1 MENFNFSMPVH
12 VFFGKDCVR
21 QNKAAFSKCGSRAY
35 VITYALP
42 ERHYALEDVTAALES
57 QGISYFVET
66 EIEENPCVETIVRA
80 ARKGLDNKADFLIAI
95 GGGAPIDAAKA
106 IGILMANPGMEP
118 YDLFTNA
125 DAVSIPIIAVPT
137 TAGTGAEVAHWSVIT
152 RFDTQTKQAIK
163 PWVHP
168 RYAFLDAT
176 YLMSMPLRLTR
187 ATALD
192 ALGHCI
198 ESYVSTASN
207 PYSRGL
213 CEMAFQCFSETV
225 DALKKGEFSYEV
237 RERQMYISML
247 GGMANNQTGTCL
259 PHGMSYALTHNKHIP
274 HGLAC
279 GLLEGEY
286 LRIFKDRTKVHRI
299 VTRCG
304 FDSVDAFA
312 DFIASILEVNVDVT
326 YEELEQYA
334 REFAEQ
340 KHRFARHPEPAG
352 YDEVLRIYTRSLL
365 RS

>member
-1 MENFNFSMPVH
+1 MNNFEFLMPTK
-12 VFFGKDCVR
+12 VFFGENCIKNNQGV
-21 QNKAAFSKCGSRAY
+21 FGKCGKKAY
-35 VITYALP
+35 VITYELP
-42 ERHYALEDVTAALES
+42 ERNLALEDAKAALEAC
-57 QGISYFVET
+57 GISYYIET
-66 EIEENPCVETIVRA
+66 EIEENPCVETITRA
-80 ARKGLDNKADFLIAI
+80 AKTGIEQGADFLVAI

-106 IGILMANPGMEP
+106 IGIVMNHPDMDP
-118 YDLFTNA
+118 MDLFKRE
-125 DAVSIPIIAVPT
+125 DMESLPIIAVPT

-152 RFDTQTKQAIK
+152 RFDIETKQAIK

-168 RYAFLDAT
+168 RYAFLDAA

-198 ESYVSTASN
+198 ESYVSTAGN

-213 CEMAFQCFSETV
+213 CEMAFRTFSETIE
-225 DALKKGEFSYEV
+225 ALRIGEFPFEV
-237 RERQMYISML
+237 REKQMFISML

-286 LRIFKDRTKVHRI
+286 LRIFKDKTRVHKI
-299 VTRCG
+299 VELCG
-304 FDSVDAFA
+304 FKSVDEFS
-312 DFIASILEVNVDVT
+312 DFIASILQVNVEIT
-326 YEELEQYA
+326 YDELKAYA

-352 YDEVLRIYTRSLL
+352 YDEVLQIYTKSLL
-365 RS
+365 R

>member
-1 MENFNFSMPVH
+1 MNNFQFLMPTK
-12 VFFGKDCVR
+12 VFFGKDCIKNNQSLFGR
-21 QNKAAFSKCGSRAY
+21 CGKKAY
-35 VITYALP
+35 VITYKIPGRNL
-42 ERHYALEDVTAALES
+42 ALEDAEDALKAI
-57 QGISYFVET
+57 GVDYFVET

-80 ARKGLDNKADFLIAI
+80 AKVGLEQQADFLIAI

-106 IGILMANPGMEP
+106 IGVMMNNPDMEP
-118 YDLFTNA
+118 LDLFKQEDLT
-125 DAVSIPIIAVPT
+125 SLPIIAIPT

-152 RFDTQTKQAIK
+152 RFDIETKQAIK

-198 ESYVSTASN
+198 ESYVSTAGN

-213 CEMAFQCFSETV
+213 CEMAFQVFAETV
-225 DALKKGEFSYEV
+225 DALRKGEFSFEV
-237 RERQMYISML
+237 REKQMFISML

-286 LRIFKDRTKVHRI
+286 LRIFKDQSRVSKITQL
-299 VTRCG
+299 CG
-304 FDSVDAFA
+304 FESVDAFA
-312 DFIASILEVNVDVT
+312 DFIASILQVNVEVT
-326 YEELEQYA
+326 YEELEAYA

-340 KHRFARHPEPAG
+340 KHRFVRHPEPAG
-352 YDEVLRIYTRSLL
+352 YDEVLQIYTRSLL
-365 RS
+365 R

>member
-1 MENFNFSMPVH
+1 MDAFKFLMPTEVH
-12 VFFGKDCVR
+12 FGKDCIKNN
-21 QNKAAFSKCGSRAY
+21 QELFGKCGKKAY
-35 VITYALP
+35 VITYKLP
-42 ERHYALEDVTAALES
+42 GRHLALEDVEAALQS
-57 QGISYFVET
+57 QGVDYFVET

-80 ARKGLDNKADFLIAI
+80 AKKGADNQADFLIAI

-106 IGILMANPGMEP
+106 IGIMMNNPGMEP
-118 YDLFTNA
+118 LDLFKNA
-125 DAVSIPIIAVPT
+125 DLRSLPIIAVPT

-152 RFDTQTKQAIK
+152 RFDTQTKQAIT

-168 RYAFLDAT
+168 KYAFLDAT
-176 YLMSMPLRLTR
+176 YLMSMPVRLTR

-198 ESYVSTASN
+198 ESYVSTAGN

-213 CEMAFQCFSETV
+213 CEIAFQHFSKTV
-225 DALKKGEFSYEV
+225 DALRSGEFSFEV
-237 RERQMYISML
+237 REEQMFISLL
-247 GGMANNQTGTCL
+247 GGLANNQTGTCL

-286 LRIFKDRTKVHRI
+286 LRIFKDKTRVNKI
-299 VTRCG
+299 VEMCG

-312 DFIASILEVNVDVT
+312 DFIASILEVNVEVT

-340 KHRFARHPEPAG
+340 KHRFVRHPEPAG
-352 YDEVLRIYTRSLL
+352 YDEVLQIYTRSLL
-365 RS
+365 R

>member
-1 MENFNFSMPVH
+1 MENFHFLMPTE
-12 VFFGKDCVR
+12 VFFGRNCIQENRDL
-21 QNKAAFSKCGSRAY
+21 FGKCGKRAY
-35 VITYALP
+35 VITYKLP
-42 ERHYALEDVTAALES
+42 GRHYALEDVTKALES
-57 QGISYFVET
+57 QGVSYFVET

-80 ARKGLDNKADFLIAI
+80 AKAGLEQRADFLVAI

-106 IGILMANPGMEP
+106 IGVMMKNPDMEP
-118 YDLFTNA
+118 LDLFSNA
-125 DAVSIPIIAVPT
+125 ELSGLPMIAVPT

-176 YLMSMPLRLTR
+176 YLLSMPVRLTR

-198 ESYVSTASN
+198 ESYVSTAGN

-213 CEMAFQCFSETV
+213 CETAFGYFSKTV
-225 DALKKGEFSYEV
+225 EALKSGEFSYEV
-237 RERQMYISML
+237 REYQMLISML
-247 GGMANNQTGTCL
+247 GGLANNQTGTCL

-286 LRIFKDRTKVHRI
+286 LRIFKDRTRVNKI
-299 VTRCG
+299 VTMCG
-304 FDSVDAFA
+304 FGSVDEFA
-312 DFIASILEVNVDVT
+312 AFIAGILEVNVEVT
-326 YEELEQYA
+326 PEEIEAYA

-340 KHRFARHPEPAG
+340 KHRFVRHPEPAG
-352 YDEVLRIYTRSLL
+352 YEEVLQIYTNSLL
-365 RS
+365 R

>member
-1 MENFNFSMPVH
+1 MNSFKFLMPTQ
-12 VFFGKDCVR
+12 VFFGKDCIKE
-21 QNKAAFSKCGSRAY
+21 NKEAFGKCGKRAY
-35 VITYALP
+35 VITYKLP
-42 ERHYALEDVTAALES
+42 GRHIALEDVELVLNEL
-57 QGISYFVET
+57 GVSYFLET

-80 ARKGLDNKADFLIAI
+80 AQKGLDQKADFLIAI

-106 IGILMANPGMEP
+106 IGVMMNNPSMEP
-118 YDLFTNA
+118 LDLFK
-125 DAVSIPIIAVPT
+125 DASLKSLPIIAVPT

-152 RFDTQTKQAIK
+152 RFDTQTKQAIT

-168 RYAFLDAT
+168 QYAFLDAT
-176 YLMSMPLRLTR
+176 YLMSMPVRLTR

-198 ESYVSTASN
+198 ESYVSTAGN

-213 CEMAFQCFSETV
+213 CEMAFSAFSSTV
-225 DALKKGEFSYEV
+225 DALKKGEFDFDV
-237 RERQMYISML
+237 RETQMFISML

-286 LRIFKDRTKVHRI
+286 LRIFKDKTKVNKI
-299 VTRCG
+299 VNLCG
-304 FDSVDAFA
+304 FESVDEFS
-312 DFIASILEVNVDVT
+312 DFIASILEVNVEVT
-326 YEELEQYA
+326 YEELEKYA

-340 KHRFARHPEPAG
+340 KHRFVRHPEPAG
-352 YDEVLRIYTRSLL
+352 YDEVLQIYTRSLL
-365 RS
+365 R

>member
-1 MENFNFSMPVH
+1 MNSFSFLMPTRVFVGSGCVKENAAL
-12 VFFGKDCVR
+12 FGELGK
-21 QNKAAFSKCGSRAY
+21 KAF
-35 VITYALP
+35 VISYKIPGRFYAM
-42 ERHYALEDVTAALES
+42 EDVADVLA
-57 QGISYFVET
+57 QHGIDHIVED
-66 EIEENPCVETIVRA
+66 EIEENPCVETIVRVA
-80 ARKGLDNKADFLIAI
+80 KKGLEAGCDFLIAV
-95 GGGAPIDAAKA
+95 GGGGPIDAAKA
-106 IGILMANPGMEP
+106 VGILMNNPEIDP
-118 YDLFTNA
+118 YDMFTNEKLKGL
-125 DAVSIPIIAVPT
+125 PMIAVPT

-168 RYAFLDAT
+168 VYAFLDAN

-213 CEMAFQCFSETV
+213 CETGFRLFAKTT
-225 DALKKGEFSYEV
+225 DALRKGEFTLET
-237 RERQMYISML
+237 REYQMVISLL

-279 GLLEGEY
+279 ALLEGEY
-286 LRIFKDRTKVHRI
+286 LRIFKNKELVTHI
-299 VTRCG
+299 VNECG
-304 FDSVDAFA
+304 FKDVDEFA
-312 DFIASILEVNVDVT
+312 DFIADVLKDIKLDVT
-326 YEELEQYA
+326 YEELEGYA

-340 KHRFARHPEPAG
+340 KHRFVRHPEPAG
-352 YDEVLRIYTRSLL
+352 YDEVLQIYTRSLL
-365 RS
+365 R